1 MNKTNKSL
9 SPKELIDARNMKV
22 WHHAVEFAA
31 ALFIFAVG
39 IIIFCL

>member
-1 MNKTNKSL
+1 MNKTNKSQ
-9 SPKELIDARNMKV
+9 SMREQIDAANMTV

-31 ALFIFAVG
+31 ALFIFTVG